1 MRTRVNGAS
10 AGLPG
15 INKQPKPPKTTR
27 PPAFFRKNRQKRN
40 NRQSYYNYLPILK
53 LGEDAALPLW
63 DRCSD
68 VWGAS
73 TL

>member
-1 MRTRVNGAS
+1 MGRLQVCLGHANHLGRQER
-10 AGLPG
+10 PG
-15 INKQPKPPKTTR
+15 PLS
-27 PPAFFRKNRQKRN
+27 FFRN
-40 NRQSYYNYLPILK
+40 NRQKSNNRQSFYVFLPMLT

>member
-1 MRTRVNGAS
+1 MRTRANGAS

-15 INKQPKPPKTTR
+15 AYKQPIPTR

-40 NRQSYYNYLPILK
+40 NRQSFYNYLPMLN
-53 LGEDAALPLW
+53 LGEDAAFPLW